1 MTANSI
7 PPVSDHL
14 ALLLRAFAESTIE
27 KQPKKVGK
35 KRQPYASEWTLVFDT
50 ETTTDAGQS
59 LRIGTYQVRKTGELF
74 GAGVFFD
81 PEGVTDAELLTL
93 KNYAAANGLSLLTRD
108 DFADQIFYGI
118 GYQLRA
124 AIIGFNL
131 PFDISRIAIR
141 HGSARSNKYQ
151 DMRGGFTFK
160 ISKQKIYPN
169 CQIKHLSRNCSFIR
183 FASPMGQRDAR
194 GERGRGQYNRPRR
207 GHFVDIKTLA
217 NALFARGFSLAD
229 LSKFLKVENPKL
241 DFDDFAGPVSDTMIE
256 YAVRDVQTTW
266 ECYLELT
273 ERLAA
278 LGLPNLLPEKAY
290 SEASIGKAYL
300 KEMGIVPWQIC
311 QPQFPR
317 QMLANIMS
325 TYFGGRSEV
334 RIRRELRQVT
344 MCDFLSMYPTVC
356 TLMGLWQFVIA
367 DGMTTHDATSEAKA
381 ILENADLDWLQQPQS
396 WRQLTMLVRVKAQ
409 GDIFPVRAAYSEGEQ
424 STIGLNHLTSG
435 DTTLWFTLADCI
447 ASKLLAGKAPEVLEA
462 VMFMPGEMQT
472 GLRSVNVGGNA
483 DYHVDPTRDDL
494 YKRLIELRYSVKVT
508 MKSNSGDD
516 LTALDTEQNALK
528 IFANA
533 TSYGIFV
540 EMNVNRRAAPI
551 PTIVHSATSA
561 PFNFATDKAE
571 ETGPYFHPLLA
582 TLITGAARLMLAI
595 AERQVSDSGLEW
607 SFCDTDSIAI
617 AKPDELD
624 REQFTAK
631 VGNIIGWF
639 EALNPYDFGGS
650 ILKIEP
656 ENFALETGSPEPL
669 YCWAVSA
676 KRYALFNLDSDNSH
690 IMRKVSA
697 HGLGHLRPP
706 FDEIN
711 APTDMPLPH
720 HSVIG
725 KGTSYWH
732 VDLWWRIVRAAIAG
746 TPNQVPLEYHAAMLR
761 PAISRYGATSPDL
774 LRWFKGYN
782 ANRQYRDKVKP
793 FGFLLSMSVSPFA
806 SSEQIVDLTAGTK
819 RRPKARPLKPA
830 AAYDTDH
837 AKAAASAFCRDSG
850 EPVSPDILKSYAET
864 LAQYHLHPE
873 PKFLNGSYGD
883 EGTTLRRHVQMSG
896 VFNIGKESN
905 DWETQAV
912 LGFDPDAAPDYGLSP
927 PEMAEVTQRVV
938 DLCLTLGSKKV
949 CRTLCLSNTQLRKL
963 KSGTGNLLDIAAK
976 IDRKLLKRLG
986 SEAMAIAVQRQNN
999 LTDLKHAV
1007 ATVGL
1012 RETAR
1017 EWGRDPSNLR
1027 RLLLSY
1033 NRSNI
1038 GEHAKPPCDNLILLL
1053 FLLSWPWAS

>member
-1 MTANSI
+1 MTAISI
-7 PPVSDHL
+7 PPISDHL
-14 ALLLRAFAESTIE
+14 ALSLRAFAESTIE

-35 KRQPYASEWTLVFDT
+35 KRPLYASEWTLVFDT

-59 LRIGTYQVRKTGELF
+59 LRIGTYQVRKAGELF

-93 KNYAAANGLSLLTRD
+93 KNYTAANGLSLLTRD
-108 DFADQIFYGI
+108 EFADQIFYGI

-124 AIIGFNL
+124 NIIGFNL
-131 PFDISRIAIR
+131 PFDISRIAI
-141 HGSARSNKYQ
+141 HYGSARSNKYQ

-194 GERGRGQYNRPRR
+194 GERGRRQYNRPRR
-207 GHFVDIKTLA
+207 GHFVDVKTLA
-217 NALFARGFSLAD
+217 NSLFARGFSLAD

-278 LGLPNLLPEKAY
+278 LGLPKLLPEKAY

-311 QPQFPR
+311 QTQFPR

-325 TYFGGRSEV
+325 TYLGGRSEV

-367 DGMTTHDATSEAKA
+367 VGMTTQDATDDAKA
-381 ILENADLDWLQQPQS
+381 ILENADLDWLQRPQS

-409 GDIFPVRAAYSEGEQ
+409 GDIFPVRAAYVEGEQ

-435 DTTLWFTLADCI
+435 DTPLWFTLADCI
-447 ASKLLAGKAPEVLEA
+447 ASKLLTGKSPQVLEA

-472 GLRSVNVGGNA
+472 GLRPVNVGGKA
-483 DYHVDPTRDDL
+483 DYRVDPATDDL
-494 YKRLIELRYSVKVT
+494 HKRVIELRHSVKVT
-508 MKSNSGDD
+508 MKGQFGDD
-516 LTALDTEQNALK
+516 LAALDTEQNALK
-528 IFANA
+528 ILANA

-540 EMNVNRRAAPI
+540 EINVNRRSAPVS
-551 PTIVHSATSA
+551 TIVHSATSA
-561 PFNFATDKAE
+561 PFNFSTDKAE

-595 AERQVSDSGLEW
+595 AERQVTDSGLEW
-607 SFCDTDSIAI
+607 SFCDTDSIAV
-617 AKPDELD
+617 AKPDEMEC
-624 REQFTAK
+624 EQFAAK
-631 VGNIIGWF
+631 VNDVVSWF
-639 EALNPYDFGGS
+639 ESLNPYDFGGS

-656 ENFALETGSPEPL
+656 ENFELETGNPKPL

-676 KRYALFNLDSDNSH
+676 KRYALFNLDSENSP

-706 FDEIN
+706 FDEAN
-711 APTDMPLPH
+711 APTDMPRPH
-720 HSVIG
+720 HSVLG

-746 TPNQVPLEYHAAMLR
+746 TPNQVPLDYHATMLR

-782 ANRQYRDKVKP
+782 TNRKYRDKVKP

-806 SSEQIVDLTAGTK
+806 SSEQIMNLAACAK
-819 RRPKARPLKPA
+819 RRKKVRPVKPA

-837 AKAAASAFCRDSG
+837 DKAAASAFCRDSG
-850 EPVSPDILKSYAET
+850 EPVPSDILKSYAET

-873 PKFLNGSYGD
+873 SKFLNAD
-883 EGTTLRRHVQMSG
+883 FCDKGTTLRRHVQLSG

-912 LGFDPDAAPDYGLSP
+912 LGFDPEVAPDYGITENDLLAVVAKLCALSK
-927 PEMAEVTQRVV
+927 
-938 DLCLTLGSKKV
+938 LLG
-949 CRTLCLSNTQLRKL
+949 
-963 KSGTGNLLDIAAK
+963 AAK
-976 IDRKLLKRLG
+976 LAIELGISISKLRSILASRSSPEAKIVQHIASRLPVAYVKWQ
-986 SEAMAIAVQRQNN
+986 SLTAERDHEAQRIGQ
-999 LTDLKHAV
+999 LVGEL
-1007 ATVGL
+1007 GL
-1012 RETAR
+1012 RGAAR
-1017 EWGRDPSNLR
+1017 HLAVDPSNLR
-1027 RLLLSY
+1027 RRIEKLTKASCLLQRKGPIATNNESP
-1033 NRSNI
+1033 NA
-1038 GEHAKPPCDNLILLL
+1038 GKK
-1053 FLLSWPWAS
+1053 F

>member
-7 PPVSDHL
+7 PPISNHL
-14 ALLLRAFAESTIE
+14 ALSLRAFAESTIE
-27 KQPKKVGK
+27 KQPKKVSK
-35 KRQPYASEWTLVFDT
+35 KRPPYASEWTLVFDT

-59 LRIGTYQVRKTGELF
+59 LRIGTYQVRQAGELF
-74 GAGVFFD
+74 GAGAFFD
-81 PEGVTDAELLTL
+81 PEGVTDTELLTL
-93 KNYAAANGLSLLTRD
+93 KNYTAANGLSLLTRD

-124 AIIGFNL
+124 TIIGFNL

-169 CQIKHLSRNCSFIR
+169 CQVKHLSRNCSFMR

-194 GERGRGQYNRPRR
+194 SERGRGQYNRPRR
-207 GHFVDIKTLA
+207 GHFVDVKTLA

-278 LGLPNLLPEKAY
+278 LGLPKLLPEKAY

-300 KEMGIVPWQIC
+300 KEMGIVPWQQC

-334 RIRRELRQVT
+334 RIRRELRQVM

-367 DGMTTHDATSEAKA
+367 DGMTTQDATDDAKA

-424 STIGLNHLTSG
+424 STIGLNYLTSG
-435 DTTLWFTLADCI
+435 DTPLWFTLADCI

-472 GLRSVNVGGNA
+472 GLRSVNVGGKA
-483 DYHVDPTRDDL
+483 DYRVDPAKDDL
-494 YKRLIELRYSVKVT
+494 HKRVIELRHSVKVT
-508 MKSNSGDD
+508 MKGQFGDD
-516 LTALDTEQNALK
+516 LAALDTEQNALK

-540 EMNVNRRAAPI
+540 EFNVNRRAVPI

-595 AERQVSDSGLEW
+595 AERKVSDSGLEW

-617 AKPDELD
+617 AKPDEMD
-624 REQFTAK
+624 RKKFAAK
-631 VGNIIGWF
+631 VEEVVGWF
-639 EALNPYDFGGS
+639 EPLNPYDFGGS

-656 ENFALETGSPEPL
+656 ENFALETGNPEPL
-669 YCWAVSA
+669 CCWAVSA
-676 KRYALFNLDSDNSH
+676 KRYALFNLDTNNAP

-697 HGLGHLRPP
+697 HGLGQLRPP
-706 FDEIN
+706 FDKAN
-711 APTDMPLPH
+711 APDDMPKPH
-720 HSVIG
+720 HSVLG

-746 TPNQVPLEYHAAMLR
+746 TPNQVPLDYHAAMLR

-782 ANRQYRDKVKP
+782 ANRKYRDKVKP
-793 FGFLLSMSVSPFA
+793 FGFLLSMSIKLFTN
-806 SSEQIVDLTAGTK
+806 SEQILDLSACAK
-819 RRPKARPLKPA
+819 RRKKVQLVKPA

-850 EPVSPDILKSYAET
+850 EPVQPDMLKSYAEA

-873 PKFLNGSYGD
+873 SKFLNGSYG
-883 EGTTLRRHVQMSG
+883 EKGTTQRRHVQMSG

-912 LGFDPDAAPDYGLSP
+912 LGFDPDAAPDYGMSAGDLAAIPARLKSLAKIMGSKILAQRLRISTAILSQLKSEKANWADIASKIEP
-927 PEMAEVTQRVV
+927 DLILRLENDARTVV
-938 DLCLTLGSKKV
+938 DRKNNELAA
-949 CRTLCLSNTQLRKL
+949 LREAVEIEGL
-963 KSGTGNLLDIAAK
+963 RSVA
-976 IDRKLLKRLG
+976 RRLG
-986 SEAMAIAVQRQNN
+986 VDQ
-999 LTDLKHAV
+999 
-1007 ATVGL
+1007 
-1012 RETAR
+1012 
-1017 EWGRDPSNLR
+1017 SNLR
-1027 RLLLSY
+1027 RKLLADARL
-1033 NRSNI
+1033 
-1038 GEHAKPPCDNLILLL
+1038 
-1053 FLLSWPWAS
+1053 

>member
-7 PPVSDHL
+7 PPISDHL
-14 ALLLRAFAESTIE
+14 ALSLRAFAETTIE
-27 KQPKKVGK
+27 KQSKKVSK
-35 KRQPYASEWTLVFDT
+35 KRPPYASEWTLVFDT

-59 LRIGTYQVRKTGELF
+59 LRIGTYQVRQAGELF
-74 GAGVFFD
+74 GASVFFD
-81 PEGVTDAELLTL
+81 PEGVTDTELLTL
-93 KNYAAANGLSLLTRD
+93 KNYTAANGLSLLTRD

-124 AIIGFNL
+124 TIIGFNL

-169 CQIKHLSRNCSFIR
+169 CQVKHLSRNCSFMR

-194 GERGRGQYNRPRR
+194 SERGRGQYNRPRR
-207 GHFVDIKTLA
+207 GHFVDVKTLA
-217 NALFARGFSLAD
+217 NALFAKGFSLAN
-229 LSKFLKVENPKL
+229 LSKFLKVENSKL

-300 KEMGIVPWQIC
+300 KEMGIVPWQQC

-367 DGMTTHDATSEAKA
+367 DGMTTQDATDDAKA

-396 WRQLTMLVRVKAQ
+396 WRQQTMIVRVKPQ
-409 GDIFPVRAAYSEGEQ
+409 GDIIPVRAAYVEGGQ
-424 STIGLNHLTSG
+424 STIGLNHLTS
-435 DTTLWFTLADCI
+435 DETPLWITLPDCI
-447 ASKLLAGKAPEVLEA
+447 ASKLLTGKAPEVLEA
-462 VMFMPGEMQT
+462 IMFMPGEMQT
-472 GLRSVNVGGNA
+472 GLRPVNVGGKA
-483 DYHVDPTRDDL
+483 DYRVHPATDDL
-494 YKRLIELRYSVKVT
+494 YKRVIELRHSVKVT
-508 MKSNSGDD
+508 MKGQSGDD

-528 IFANA
+528 ILANA

-540 EMNVNRRAAPI
+540 EINVNRRAAPV
-551 PTIVHSATSA
+551 PTIVYSATSA

-595 AERQVSDSGLEW
+595 AERLVTDSGLQW

-617 AKPDELD
+617 AKPDEMD
-624 REQFTAK
+624 REQFAAK
-631 VGNIIGWF
+631 VNDVVSWF
-639 EALNPYDFGGS
+639 EALNPYEFGGS
-650 ILKIEP
+650 ILKIED
-656 ENFALETGSPEPL
+656 ENFALETGNLAPL

-676 KRYALFNLDSDNSH
+676 KRYALFNMDSDNVP

-706 FDEIN
+706 FDETN
-711 APTDMPLPH
+711 APDDMPPPH
-720 HSVIG
+720 HSVLG

-746 TPNQVPLEYHAAMLR
+746 TPNQVPLNYHAAMLR

-782 ANRQYRDKVKP
+782 ANRKYRDRVKP
-793 FGFLLSMSVSPFA
+793 FGFLLSMSVKTFMN
-806 SSEQIVDLTAGTK
+806 SEQILDLATATK
-819 RRPKARPLKPA
+819 RRPKVRLLKPA

-850 EPVSPDILKSYAET
+850 VAVPSELLKTYAET

-873 PKFLNGSYGD
+873 SKFLNGSYGNK
-883 EGTTLRRHVQMSG
+883 GTTLRRHVQMSG
-896 VFNIGKESN
+896 VHNIGKESN
-905 DWETQAV
+905 DWEAQAI
-912 LGFDPDAAPDYGLSP
+912 LGYDPDAAPDYGLSP
-927 PEMAEVTQRVV
+927 DEIATIPARLVALAHAM
-938 DLCLTLGSKKV
+938 GSKNLAQ
-949 CRTLCLSNTQLRKL
+949 RLRISTAILIKL
-963 KSGTGNLLDIAAK
+963 KSAKPNCKKAASKIAPDLMLRLE
-976 IDRKLLKRLG
+976 ID
-986 SEAMAIAVQRQNN
+986 A
-999 LTDLKHAV
+999 
-1007 ATVGL
+1007 GL
-1012 RETAR
+1012 RVEQRHNELEELRSAVKVGQLRSVAR
-1017 EWGRDPSNLR
+1017 LHHIDPSNLR
-1027 RLLLSY
+1027 RKL
-1033 NRSNI
+1033 
-1038 GEHAKPPCDNLILLL
+1038 ATKPFQNGH
-1053 FLLSWPWAS
+1053 